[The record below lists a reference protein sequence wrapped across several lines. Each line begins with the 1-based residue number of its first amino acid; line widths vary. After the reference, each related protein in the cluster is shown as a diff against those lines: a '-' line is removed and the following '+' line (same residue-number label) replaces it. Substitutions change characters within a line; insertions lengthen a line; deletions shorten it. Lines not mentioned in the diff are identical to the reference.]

1 MRRAPLLVLAAA
13 TAVFAA
19 ITLTYALSVPLG
31 SSADE
36 MSHLTYARLISD
48 HASLPGAMVPERQQP
63 PLYYLLS
70 AALLRLQ
77 APNLALRFLSI
88 ALGLVTIAL
97 VARTVWH
104 LAPQRQW
111 LAVGTAAA
119 LALLPGFQFVSASVT
134 DDSVATAAGAWLL
147 LVTTRVAL
155 AAAPSTRLLLL
166 VGCSAGVALIA
177 KETDYPLI
185 IVLAAVVLW
194 RWRGRL
200 ALSHVVTVALPVAAI
215 AGWWY
220 ARNLIMFARPLPP
233 LTPLG
238 VAPNRLRTLAQLRVF
253 VTQSLHGLLSPE
265 RYQGSPLI
273 LPSAGQVL
281 LAVVAAALLAGI
293 AAGAVMAARSWR
305 RWDPSRRTAVGAY
318 ALAVAGA
325 AAFSIGNA
333 LIVVFQ
339 PQGRYLLV
347 AATGPLLALVWGVQR
362 LARNRLQVWV
372 ASAAYAAGALSLS
385 IMGLTTAMRM
395 A

>member
-1 MRRAPLLVLAAA
+1 MRRAPPLALAAA
-13 TAVFAA
+13 AAVYAT
-19 ITLTYALSVPLG
+19 ITLTYALGVPLG

-36 MSHLTYARLISD
+36 ISHLTYARLISD
-48 HASLPGAMVPERQQP
+48 HAALPGATVAERQQP

-77 APNLALRFLSI
+77 APDVALRFLSI
-88 ALGLVTIAL
+88 ALGALTIAL

-104 LAPQRQW
+104 LAPNHPW
-111 LAVGTAAA
+111 LVAGTAAA
-119 LALLPGFQFVSASVT
+119 LALLPGFQFVSSSVT

-147 LVTTRVAL
+147 LVVTRVAL
-155 AAAPSTRLLLL
+155 AAKPTPRLLLW
-166 VGCSAGVALIA
+166 VGCSIGVALIA

-185 IVLAAVVLW
+185 VVLAVVVVW
-194 RWRGRL
+194 RWRGHL
-200 ALSHVVTVALPVAAI
+200 ALRHAFPVALPVAAI

-220 ARNLIMFARPLPP
+220 ARNLIAFHRPLPP

-238 VAPNRLRTLAQLRVF
+238 VPPNRLRTLSQLRVF

-281 LAVVAAALLAGI
+281 LDVFALALLAGV
-293 AAGAVMAARSWR
+293 AVGAVLAARSWR
-305 RWDPSRRTAVGAY
+305 SWEQSRRTAVGAY
-318 ALAVAGA
+318 AA
-325 AAFSIGNA
+325 AAAGVAALSLGNA

-362 LARNRLQVWV
+362 RARGRLPVWAAPAVYV
-372 ASAAYAAGALSLS
+372 AGTVSLS
-385 IMGLTTAMRM
+385 VIGLTTALR
-395 A
+395 AP

>member
-1 MRRAPLLVLAAA
+1 MRRAPALALGAA
-13 TAVFAA
+13 IAVYAT

-36 MSHLTYARLISD
+36 TSHLTYARLISD
-48 HASLPGAMVPERQQP
+48 HAALPGALVPERQQP

-70 AALLRLQ
+70 AVLLRLQ
-77 APNLALRFLSI
+77 APDVALRFLSI
-88 ALGLVTIAL
+88 AVGVVTIAL

-104 LAPQRQW
+104 LAPRRPW
-111 LAVGTAAA
+111 LVVGTAAA
-119 LALLPGFQFVSASVT
+119 LALLPGFQFVSSSVT

-155 AAAPSTRLLLL
+155 AAAPSTRLLLW
-166 VGCSAGVALIA
+166 VGCSAGVAFVA

-185 IVLAAVVLW
+185 IVLAAVVVW
-194 RWRGRL
+194 RWRDSL
-200 ALSHVVTVALPVAAI
+200 ALRHALPVAVPVAVI

-220 ARNLIMFARPLPP
+220 ARNLILFHRPLPP

-238 VAPNRLRTLAQLRVF
+238 VPPNRLRTLGQLRVF
-253 VTQSLHGLLSPE
+253 GTQTLHGLLTPE

-273 LPSAGQVL
+273 LPSGGQVL
-281 LAVVAAALLAGI
+281 LAVFALALLAGV
-293 AAGAVMAARSWR
+293 AAGAVLAARHWR
-305 RWDPSRRTAVGAY
+305 RWDQSRRTAVVAF
-318 ALAVAGA
+318 AAAAVGA
-325 AAFSIGNA
+325 AAFSVGNA

-362 LARNRLQVWV
+362 LARSHRPVWA
-372 ASAAYAAGALSLS
+372 ASAAYVACTLSLS
-385 IMGLTTAMRM
+385 VIGLTA
-395 A
+395 ALSAS

>member
-1 MRRAPLLVLAAA
+1 LALAAA
-13 TAVFAA
+13 TAIYAA

-36 MSHLTYARLISD
+36 ISHLTYARLISD
-48 HASLPGAMVPERQQP
+48 HAALPGATVHERQQP

-70 AALLRLQ
+70 AALLRLH
-77 APNLALRFLSI
+77 APDVAPRFLSI
-88 ALGLVTIAL
+88 ALGALTIAL

-104 LAPQRQW
+104 LAPMRPW
-111 LAVGTAAA
+111 LVAGTAAA
-119 LALLPGFQFVSASVT
+119 LALLPGFQFVSSSVT

-147 LVTTRVAL
+147 LVATRIAL
-155 AAAPSTRLLLL
+155 AAKPSPRLLFWA
-166 VGCSAGVALIA
+166 GCSIGVALIA

-185 IVLAAVVLW
+185 MVLVAVVVW
-194 RWRGRL
+194 RWRDRL
-200 ALSHVVTVALPVAAI
+200 ALRHALPVALPVAAI

-220 ARNLIMFARPLPP
+220 ARNLIAFHRPLPP

-238 VAPNRLRTLAQLRVF
+238 VPPNRLRTLGQLRVF

-281 LAVVAAALLAGI
+281 LDVFAVALLAGV

-305 RWDPSRRTAVGAY
+305 GWEPSRRTAVGAY
-318 ALAVAGA
+318 AAATAGA
-325 AAFSIGNA
+325 AAFSLGNA

-347 AATGPLLALVWGVQR
+347 AAIGPLLALVWGVQR
-362 LARNRLQVWV
+362 LTRTRLPVW
-372 ASAAYAAGALSLS
+372 AAPAAYVAGTVSLS
-385 IMGLTTAMRM
+385 VIGLTTALS
-395 A
+395 AP